1 MLVVGLLFLLSNY
14 TMGFYIQPEYSLQV
28 DYDELAD
35 KISNMLSED
44 KVKEVKTLLDDEQI
58 DITLE
63 DLTTLKELLFD
74 TPSIDTNVHES
85 EFDWGEEHDEDL

>member
-1 MLVVGLLFLLSNY
+1 
-14 TMGFYIQPEYSLQV
+14 MGFYIQPEYSLDV
-28 DYDELAD
+28 DYDALAG
-35 KISNMLSED
+35 KISNMLAAD

-85 EFDWGEEHDEDL
+85 EFDWGEERDEDL